1 MTTQVR
7 LFCCI
12 AVLQVLFAV
21 LSQAVEAADSGKCK
35 ISLLVKFPVIME
47 GPRASVPAVFNGH
60 ETRVWL
66 DSGAFFNFMPKAKAV
81 ELGLTTEPLPA
92 GFYVSGIGGSYT
104 PELARVRDFGIAG
117 VTLHNVEFVV
127 GGSDVGNGFL
137 GANFLGFWDTE
148 FDLAKGAVN
157 LFKET
162 KCDRATLAYWGT
174 GMSVGEARLFRGDQD
189 KDYHIYVEVIVNGHS
204 LRALLDSGAPDSL
217 IGRHAAERAGIDLTS
232 PQVVGSVKMT
242 GVGSRQRQSWIAR
255 APVISI
261 GGEEIR
267 NTPIRVIDDAGDNR
281 GFDMLLGV
289 DFLMA
294 HHVIVSQIQRKMFLT
309 YNGGP
314 IFSATTD
321 REIGQRTT
329 RAVDMGE
336 SEKAPDPKTADEF
349 AGRASARLVQGD
361 VIGAIADYT
370 DAIHLAPGRADL
382 LDDRAGA
389 YMRGRHPELA
399 ASDIDA
405 ALVIAPNAPQLLTR
419 RAQIKLS
426 RGDKSGALSDT
437 DAAVAGM
444 PKGSLDVMPIVTL
457 YERLGMASRGTA
469 LIDQV
474 VALHHDDAKYA
485 SLLNASSWNR
495 GLANADLDR
504 ALKDANAAI
513 RQAGPIPSF
522 LDTRALIQYR
532 RKDYSAAIADEGAA
546 LDKMPKL
553 PAALFIR
560 GLSRLAKGDTANG
573 GADIAAARESQPKI
587 DEFYAL
593 YGLIAPAPEPSKT
606 VKSTGAELEPV
617 GSEGKEL

>member
-1 MTTQVR
+1 MTTQIR
-7 LFCCI
+7 LFCYT
-12 AVLQVLFAV
+12 AMLQVLFAA
-21 LSQAVEAADSGKCK
+21 LSQAAVAADGGKCK
-35 ISLLVKFPVIME
+35 MSLLVKFPVVME

-81 ELGLTTEPLPA
+81 ELGLQTQPLPT
-92 GFYVSGIGGSYT
+92 GFFVSGIGGSYT
-104 PELARVRDFGIAG
+104 PELARVRDFGIVG

-127 GGSDVGNGFL
+127 GGSDVGNGVL
-137 GANFLGFWDTE
+137 GANFLGSIWDTE

-162 KCDRATLAYWGT
+162 KCDRVTLAYWGA
-174 GMSVGEARLFRGDQD
+174 GMSVGEARLFRGDRD
-189 KDYHIYVEVIVNGHS
+189 NDYHIYVEVIVNGHS
-204 LRALLDSGAPDSL
+204 LRAVLDSGAPQSL

-242 GVGSRQRQSWIAR
+242 GVGSHQRQSWIAR

-261 GGEEIR
+261 GGEAIR
-267 NTPIRVIDDAGDNR
+267 NTPIRVIDDAGDDR
-281 GFDMLLGV
+281 GYDMLLGV

-294 HHVIVSQIQRKMFLT
+294 HHVIVSQAQRKMFLT

-321 REIGQRTT
+321 GEIGRQTT

-361 VIGAIADYT
+361 VIGAIADFT

-382 LDDRAGA
+382 LDDRANA
-389 YMRGRHPELA
+389 FMRGRHPELA
-399 ASDIDA
+399 ANDIDA
-405 ALVIAPNAPQLLTR
+405 ALVIAPNDHQLLTR

-437 DAAVAGM
+437 DAAVASM
-444 PKGSLDVMPIVTL
+444 PRGSLDVMPIVTL

-474 VALHHDDAKYA
+474 VALHHDDSKYA

-495 GLANADLDR
+495 GLANSDLDR
-504 ALKDANAAI
+504 AFKDANAAI
-513 RQAGPIPSF
+513 RQAGPIPAF

-560 GLSRLAKGDTANG
+560 GLSRLAKGDTAEG

-587 DEFYAL
+587 DDFYAL
-593 YGLIAPAPEPSKT
+593 YGLIAPVPEPSKT
-606 VKSTGAELEPV
+606 VTSTRAGLEPV
-617 GSEGKEL
+617 GSDGKD